1 MLKFRADT
9 TTKAYVRVIRKFLEW
24 SKSRHFNMQLP
35 FPLSVVSLYLFE
47 VQQSCTSSSS
57 VILAH
62 AALKWLH
69 SFVPSLDRNPLDSEF
84 CRNIMESA
92 KRQKS
97 QPVMKKKPITT
108 DIIRSILDIHNKK
121 DANLENLRIAALLL
135 FSFCRIFSLR
145 RIMQYLSTHIEFH
158 SDYISIFVPRSK
170 TNVYREGNFVFIS
183 ASKSKYCPIGVL
195 QRYLDL
201 SGIDLCSSLPLFRPA
216 LP

>member
-1 MLKFRADT
+1 MLKSRADT

-24 SKSRHFNMQLP
+24 SKGRHFNMQLP

-84 CRNIMESA
+84 CRNIIESA

-97 QPVMKKKPITT
+97 QPVITT
-108 DIIRSILDIHNKK
+108 DIIRSMLDIHNKK
-121 DANLENLRIAALLL
+121 EANLKNLRIAAL
-135 FSFCRIFSLR
+135 CSLAFAGR
-145 RIMQYLSTHIEFH
+145 RIMQY
-158 SDYISIFVPRSK
+158 RSEA
-170 TNVYREGNFVFIS
+170 Y
-183 ASKSKYCPIGVL
+183 
-195 QRYLDL
+195 
-201 SGIDLCSSLPLFRPA
+201 
-216 LP
+216 